1 MYMATRRQTFRL
13 YPNKA
18 QERQLFKARRMHQYV
33 YNACLAGRKYAWEIE
48 SKSLKYYDQQ
58 NKLPEFKK
66 DNPEFAVLGSQTL
79 QATVKRVDL
88 AFGAFFK
95 GLRKRPK
102 FKPLRNYSGWTYPGF
117 AGWKVYTNGRHGKV
131 ELRDLGLSIRMRGKT
146 KQWGIPTTLTIV
158 YRPSLDEWYASFTVD
173 VKSVEPKFGSRS
185 ELEYE
190 SIIAYDL
197 GTTTALATYD
207 GSEYNELSN
216 PRFIRNSE
224 QEIKRKSK
232 MMRRKSAPNSKL
244 NTKPSKRWRKSRK
257 AVSKLQRK
265 VSNQRKNWQHQ
276 VTSDIASRYDIGV
289 TEELQV
295 KNMTRKAKKGSK
307 RKRQKAG
314 LNKSVL
320 DVGMSAL
327 NKMISY
333 KIEAKGGLLL
343 ILDTKKLKPSQR
355 CPNCGKVHKQWAD
368 LSNRYHVCHS
378 CGFEIERDKGSAL
391 VMYQT
396 ALSRQ
401 PGDGIALVDV
411 NARSSTSKKCSRKD
425 TGSFKQLQQ
434 RKRSKLSKSSV
445 EVRVSETPS
454 SYEAG

>member
-13 YPNKA
+13 YPKKA
-18 QERQLFKARRMHQYV
+18 QERQLFKARRMHQYL
-33 YNACLAGRKYAWEIE
+33 YNACLAGRKYAWETE
-48 SKSLKYYDQQ
+48 SRSLKYYDQQ

-66 DNPEFAVLGSQTL
+66 DNPEFAPLGSQAL
-79 QATVKRVDL
+79 QSTVKRVDL
-88 AFGAFFK
+88 AFQAFFK

-117 AGWKVYTNGRHGKV
+117 AGWKVYTNGKHGSV
-131 ELRDLGLSIRMRGKT
+131 ELRDLGLSIRMRGKA
-146 KQWGIPTTLTIV
+146 KQWGTPTTLTIV
-158 YRPSLDEWYASFTVD
+158 YRSNSDEWYASFTVD
-173 VKSVEPKFGSRS
+173 VPSIESKFGSPS

-197 GTTTALATYD
+197 GTTTALTTYD
-207 GSEYNELSN
+207 GKEYSELSN

-232 MMRRKSAPNSKL
+232 KMRRKTAPNSKL
-244 NTKPSKRWRKSRK
+244 NIKPSKRWRKARK

-265 VSNQRKNWQHQ
+265 VCYQRKNWQHQ
-276 VTSDIASRYDIGV
+276 ITSDIASRYDIGV

-295 KNMTRKAKKGSK
+295 KNMTRKAKKGNK

-368 LSNRYHVCHS
+368 LSNRYHVCDS

-396 ALSRQ
+396 AVSGQ
-401 PGDGIALVDV
+401 PGDGIALVNVDV
-411 NARSSTSKKCSRKD
+411 RSSTSKKCNRKD

-434 RKRSKLSKSSV
+434 RKRSK
-445 EVRVSETPS
+445 R
-454 SYEAG
+454 A